1 MDNDRASACPPPATE
16 RELFRSKFWKSHVA
30 IQRQKRALRL
40 QRGCMAVK
48 PNAQTTQ
55 LREQTIEDLPSG
67 LTLRLEACDGG
78 CRIVIAGRALA
89 AGDREIVFDAE
100 GCAVRVGPAR
110 R

>member
-1 MDNDRASACPPPATE
+1 M
-16 RELFRSKFWKSHVA
+16 
-30 IQRQKRALRL
+30 AL
-40 QRGCMAVK
+40 K
-48 PNAQTTQ
+48 PYAQTTQ

-78 CRIVIAGRALA
+78 CRMVIVGRALP

-100 GCAVRVGPAR
+100 GRAVRVGPAPR

>member
-1 MDNDRASACPPPATE
+1 MDNDRATACPPPAAA

-30 IQRQKRALRL
+30 IQRQKQAPRL
-40 QRGCMAVK
+40 QKRWMAVK
-48 PNAQTTQ
+48 PHARTTQ

-78 CRIVIAGRALA
+78 CRMVIAGRALP

-100 GCAVRVGPAR
+100 GRAVGPAKR
-110 R
+110 